1 MSNRS
6 LKSKWKHLLWIVPV
20 AVLTIGGGGMAA
32 MMLQPVPDDLD
43 LSLSRTTENGLYV
56 SSLEPGISPVAVGPI
71 HSWTVEVTTAEGV
84 PVEDATISIEGG
96 MPQHGHGL
104 ATSPK
109 VTQALGEGRYLI
121 EGVKFNMPG
130 WWTLTL
136 RIDGSSGSDEATF
149 NLSL

>member
-6 LKSKWKHLLWIVPV
+6 LKSRWKHLLWIVPV
-20 AVLTIGGGGMAA
+20 AVLAIGGGGMAA
-32 MMLQPVPDDLD
+32 MMMQPVPDDLD
-43 LSLSRTTENGLYV
+43 LSLSRTTDNGLYV
-56 SSLEPGISPVAVGPI
+56 SSLEPGISPVTVGPI
-71 HSWTVEVTTAEGV
+71 HSWTVEVTTAEGL

-121 EGVKFNMPG
+121 EGMKFNMPG

-136 RIDGSSGSDEATF
+136 HIDGSSGSDEATF